1 MLAWKVHKNQKI
13 YDIMNTKTVKN
24 TGDITEARQHFLDQ
38 VSTHVSQEPFAANL
52 LDVIGGQLEASVCCK
67 HSNKPMY
74 WCSVVNIPAE
84 CPEALKEFVKGGVF
98 SMPCGLYDS
107 CRNWMCFRWA
117 DFDNSDSIERPHLA
131 SHIGKHTTGI
141 AHWKAHNWHHTFGSF
156 RWEAHNWHRTFGRPK
171 YFICPACRMSLP

>member
-52 LDVIGGQLEASVCCK
+52 LEFIGGELEASVFCK

-84 CPEALKEFVKGGVF
+84 CPEALKEFVQGGVF

-117 DFDNSDSIERPHLA
+117 DFDNSDSM
-131 SHIGKHTTGI
+131 GKY
-141 AHWKAHNWHHTFGSF
+141 
-156 RWEAHNWHRTFGRPK
+156 WEAHNWHRSRGRPK
-171 YFICPACRMSLP
+171 YFICPACMHAMEDRRNKAMPLP